1 MDYQIII
8 VAAIMM
14 VLDVVFGFAGAV
26 RQKDIQSEKLRN
38 GLWHKAGFVG
48 LIVLAYVIEYTAQYA
63 DLGFDVPTVLA
74 VCIYVIVTEI
84 GSVFENLCVLNPHLV
99 ESPLGALF
107 SQTPKVEEAEDASKL
122 E

>member
-84 GSVFENLCVLNPHLV
+84 VSVFENLCVLNPHLV

>member
-26 RQKDIQSEKLRN
+26 CQKDIQSEKLRN

-84 GSVFENLCVLNPHLV
+84 VSVFENLCVLNPHLV